1 MLVEILTVLTA
12 VLALGWLRQAVAA
25 WCGVPALPD
34 LTRLP
39 EALHASAMGE
49 APQVTVVVPAC
60 NEEESIETTL
70 RSLLASSGVRLHI
83 VAIDDRSTDR
93 TGELMEI
100 VAAEAENA
108 GTPHW
113 LEIIHNCEL
122 PAGWLG
128 KTHALALGAERASS
142 PWLLFTDGD
151 VRFDP
156 QAVGRAVRFA
166 ELEKADH
173 LVLIFT
179 LEFEHA
185 MEAAILAAFHV
196 LSQWNIR
203 LWKVAD
209 PQARDFFG
217 AGGFNLARRDVYEAL
232 GGFSALRM
240 EVLEDLRLGWK
251 VKRAGYAQRVVLG
264 PGLVRIRWIQGAL
277 GIVGLLEKNGF
288 AVSRFNILL
297 GLLGLL
303 GLAIQ
308 VFLPLAAIAS
318 LSWAVIPGVLV
329 YLFIGFTYLAGR
341 RITQV
346 PPWLAVLFAPASA
359 ILLFAVARSMFLALV
374 RGGVLWRGTLY
385 PLKELKRNAG
395 RGW

>member
-1 MLVEILTVLTA
+1 
-12 VLALGWLRQAVAA
+12 
-25 WCGVPALPD
+25 
-34 LTRLP
+34 
-39 EALHASAMGE
+39 
-49 APQVTVVVPAC
+49 
-60 NEEESIETTL
+60 
-70 RSLLASSGVRLHI
+70 
-83 VAIDDRSTDR
+83 
-93 TGELMEI
+93 
-100 VAAEAENA
+100 
-108 GTPHW
+108 
-113 LEIIHNCEL
+113 
-122 PAGWLG
+122 
-128 KTHALALGAERASS
+128 
-142 PWLLFTDGD
+142 
-151 VRFDP
+151 
-156 QAVGRAVRFA
+156 
-166 ELEKADH
+166 
-173 LVLIFT
+173 
-179 LEFEHA
+179 
-185 MEAAILAAFHV
+185 
-196 LSQWNIR
+196 
-203 LWKVAD
+203 
-209 PQARDFFG
+209 
-217 AGGFNLARRDVYEAL
+217 
-232 GGFSALRM
+232 LRM